1 MPDRYQQLVNSPMG
15 GALADQLG
23 LPQPATLRRHEPGAP
38 LVPGPVL
45 LAGHGRLVG
54 PARQVCDAADATV
67 HDEPSADGARYGA
80 VVVDASSVADPAGLR
95 LVYDAIQPLV
105 RRIAPSGRVV
115 VLAGVPDAGL
125 PDAAS
130 GPAQHAGWQAASAQ
144 RALDGFIRSLGKE
157 LRGGA
162 TANLVRVAPGAEPAL
177 GSTLRFVL
185 SGRSAYVDGQV
196 VRIDPPVEGEAVTAA
211 DPDRP
216 LTGRVAAITGAA
228 RGIGA
233 AIADVM
239 ARQGAHVVGI
249 DLPDAGDRLAVV
261 ANRVGGEALQL
272 DITADDAPA
281 HLTRFLAERHGGVD
295 VVVHNAGTTRDK
307 TLAGM
312 DAERWDTIIDLN
324 LASQHRLNAA
334 LLDQDTVRAGGRIV
348 ALSSLAGIAGNRG
361 QTNYATSKAGVIGL
375 AEALAPH
382 LAQRRATINAVAP
395 GFIETRL
402 TDAMPLGVREVG
414 RRLNSLNQGGLPIDV
429 AETVA
434 WLAEPGTGGV
444 NGQVVRVCGQSLAG
458 A

>member
-1 MPDRYQQLVNSPMG
+1 MADRYHQLVNSPMG

-38 LVPGPVL
+38 LVPGPAL
-45 LAGHGRLVG
+45 LTGTGRLAE
-54 PARQVCDAADATV
+54 PARAVLDAADAAV
-67 HDEPSADGARYGA
+67 HHEPASDGARYGA
-80 VVVDASSVADPAGLR
+80 LVVDASSVADPADLR
-95 LVYDAIQPLV
+95 LVYDALQPVV
-105 RRIAPSGRVV
+105 RRTAPSARVV
-115 VLAGVPDAGL
+115 VLAGVPAELD
-125 PDAAS
+125 D
-130 GPAQHAGWQAASAQ
+130 WRAASAQ
-144 RALDGFIRSLGKE
+144 RALDGFVRSLGKE

-162 TANLVRVAPGAEPAL
+162 TANLVRVAAGAESAMS
-177 GSTLRFVL
+177 STLRFVL

-196 VRIDPPVEGEAVTAA
+196 LRIDPPVEGEAVSPA

-216 LTGRVAAITGAA
+216 LAGRVAAVTGAA

-233 AIADVM
+233 AIAQVL
-239 ARQGAHVVGI
+239 ARGGAHVVAI
-249 DLPDAGDRLAVV
+249 DLPAAGDLLAGV
-261 ANRVGGEALQL
+261 ANRLGGEALQL
-272 DITADDAPA
+272 DITADDAPDR
-281 HLTRFLAERHGGVD
+281 LTGFLAERHAGAD

-324 LASQHRLNAA
+324 LASQQRLNAA
-334 LLDQDTVRAGGRIV
+334 LLDAGMLRPGGRIV

>member
-1 MPDRYQQLVNSPMG
+1 MPDRYHQLVNSPMG

-45 LAGHGRLVG
+45 LAGRGRLTG
-54 PARQVCDAADATV
+54 PAREVCEAADAAV

-80 VVVDASSVADPAGLR
+80 VVVDASSVVDPAGLR
-95 LVYDAIQPLV
+95 LVYDALQPLV
-105 RRIAPSGRVV
+105 RRTAPSGRVV
-115 VLAGVPDAGL
+115 VLAGVPDAD
-125 PDAAS
+125 PAA
-130 GPAQHAGWQAASAQ
+130 WQAASAQ

-162 TANLVRVAPGAEPAL
+162 TANLVRVAPGAEPAMA
-177 GSTLRFVL
+177 STLRFVL

-196 VRIDPPVEGEAVTAA
+196 LRIDPPVEGEAVTAA

-216 LTGRVAAITGAA
+216 LVGRVAAVTGAA

-233 AIADVM
+233 AIADVL

-249 DLPDAGDRLAVV
+249 DLPNAGDRLASV
-261 ANRVGGEALQL
+261 ANRIGGEALQL
-272 DITADDAPA
+272 DVTADDAPA
-281 HLTRFLAERHGGVD
+281 HLTRFLGERHGGVD
-295 VVVHNAGTTRDK
+295 IVVHNAGTTRDK

-312 DAERWDTIIDLN
+312 DADRWDTIIDLN

-382 LAQRRATINAVAP
+382 LAERRATINAVAP

-402 TDAMPLGVREVG
+402 TDAMPFGVREVG
-414 RRLNSLNQGGLPIDV
+414 RRLNSLNQGGLPVDV